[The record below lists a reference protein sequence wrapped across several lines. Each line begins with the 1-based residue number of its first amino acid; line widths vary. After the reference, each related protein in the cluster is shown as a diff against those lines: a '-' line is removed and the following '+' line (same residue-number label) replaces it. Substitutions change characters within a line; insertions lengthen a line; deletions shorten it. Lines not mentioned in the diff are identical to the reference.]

1 MTIKKTGTV
10 GIKTKPCPECGGEMK
25 YKNIRKEM
33 CDVCKVRLREEK
45 REARSVAEYQSQQ
58 RVTEWDN
65 ILERFKGRRTGK
77 QWAEC
82 LMLAEG

>member
-45 REARSVAEYQSQQ
+45 REARSE
-58 RVTEWDN
+58 
-65 ILERFKGRRTGK
+65 KRRRIPESATCDRMG
-77 QWAEC
+77 
-82 LMLAEG
+82 